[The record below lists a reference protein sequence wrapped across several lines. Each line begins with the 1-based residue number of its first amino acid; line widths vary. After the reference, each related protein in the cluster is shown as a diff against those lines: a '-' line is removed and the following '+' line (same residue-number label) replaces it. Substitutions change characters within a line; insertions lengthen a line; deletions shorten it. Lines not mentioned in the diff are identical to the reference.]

1 MKTST
6 LKKEFSTKDVNRL
19 RNIVNKNYDGG
30 TVTQAGYK
38 KSYQQH
44 VEGDVWEENGKSWT
58 IKNGIKQNITKMD
71 VFKQQTLIPILCP
84 KCSKPLKHHLDK
96 KFYVLQKQCL
106 DCVAKFETQLRMDG
120 KWEEYEQNIIKNNA
134 KAYVNDIEQAFEEYL
149 NTNESFVTEAGDVEN
164 WNGNIN
170 KEQLKNEFRI
180 YIEALKNNMKL

>member
-1 MKTST
+1 MGEKFYFDFKSGGYGKLEIEEPKGYSTSSFE
-6 LKKEFSTKDVNRL
+6 LKQKPNGYARDLFFGGGDNEFELSSR
-19 RNIVNKNYDGG
+19 
-30 TVTQAGYK
+30 
-38 KSYQQH
+38 
-44 VEGDVWEENGKSWT
+44 
-58 IKNGIKQNITKMD
+58 
-71 VFKQQTLIPILCP
+71 
-84 KCSKPLKHHLDK
+84 LKHHLDK

-170 KEQLKNEFRI
+170 KEQLKNEFRT